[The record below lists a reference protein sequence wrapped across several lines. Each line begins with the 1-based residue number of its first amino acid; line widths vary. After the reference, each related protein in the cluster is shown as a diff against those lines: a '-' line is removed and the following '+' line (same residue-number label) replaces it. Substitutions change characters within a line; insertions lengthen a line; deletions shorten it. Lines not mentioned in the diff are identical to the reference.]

1 METSSILGSAESSD
15 SAAVNYRGG
24 EHSFHHSPPGN
35 YDDKPSN
42 QGSFSLTSILL
53 IVIPIFILILLS
65 FIVVLIILL
74 RRQRRSSKCNN
85 YNSNSNSDNSCKFAA
100 DTAISF
106 TESSPEVKNECMSN
120 PSSRRTSSQFR
131 QKGVQ
136 VFTYKELEMATN
148 NFNETNVIGHGGYGV
163 VYRGILG
170 DGTVTAIKM
179 VNSNGKQEERAFRIE
194 VDLLSRLQSLYL
206 VELLGYCADQNHRLL
221 IFEFMP
227 NGSLQQHLHSP
238 HTYPQP
244 LDWGTRLRIALD
256 CARALEFLHE
266 HVTPSI
272 IHRDFK
278 CSNILLDHNFRAKVS
293 DFGLAKT
300 GSNKINGQIS
310 TRVLGTTGYLA
321 PEYASTG
328 KLTTKSDV
336 YSFGVV
342 LLQLITGRVPVDTR
356 RPSGEHV
363 LVDWALPRLTHRQKV
378 MEMIDPNL
386 KGQYSQKDI
395 IQIAA
400 IAAVCVQVEPDY
412 RPLMTDVVQSLIP
425 LVKNLSSVPSS
436 SSRYLTNFV
445 SPRSQRPSLS

>member
-1 METSSILGSAESSD
+1 METTTILASAESSD
-15 SAAVNYRGG
+15 SAVTKYHSTK
-24 EHSFHHSPPGN
+24 HSFHHSPTQN
-35 YDDKPSN
+35 NDKN
-42 QGSFSLTSILL
+42 GILSFTSILL
-53 IVIPIFILILLS
+53 IVIPIIILILLS
-65 FIVVLIILL
+65 FIIVLIILL
-74 RRQRRSSKCNN
+74 RRQGSSKSES
-85 YNSNSNSDNSCKFAA
+85 YNSNSDNSSKFVAH
-100 DTAISF
+100 TAISF
-106 TESSPEVKNECMSN
+106 TESSPEMKNGCMSSA
-120 PSSRRTSSQFR
+120 SSKRTSQC
-131 QKGVQ
+131 QYKGVQ

-148 NFNETNVIGHGGYGV
+148 NFNEGNVIGHGGYGV
-163 VYRGILG
+163 VYRGVLG
-170 DGTVTAIKM
+170 DGTVVAIKM
-179 VNSNGKQEERAFRIE
+179 VHRDGKQGERAFKIE
-194 VDLLSRLQSLYL
+194 VDLLSRLHSPYL
-206 VELLGYCADQNHRLL
+206 MELLGYCADQNHRLL

-266 HVTPSI
+266 HVIPSI

-356 RPSGEHV
+356 RPPGEHV
-363 LVDWALPRLTHRQKV
+363 LVSWALPKLTHREKV
-378 MEMIDPNL
+378 MEMVDPNL

-412 RPLMTDVVQSLIP
+412 RPLMTDIVQSLIP
-425 LVKNLSSVPSS
+425 LVKNLSSAPST
-436 SSRYLTNFV
+436 SSRFLTTFV
-445 SPRSQRPSLS
+445 SPRSKRSSFA

>member
-1 METSSILGSAESSD
+1 METTTILASAESSD
-15 SAAVNYRGG
+15 SAVTKYHSTK
-24 EHSFHHSPPGN
+24 HSFHHSPTQN
-35 YDDKPSN
+35 NDKN
-42 QGSFSLTSILL
+42 GILSLTSILL
-53 IVIPIFILILLS
+53 IVIPIIILILLS
-65 FIVVLIILL
+65 FIIVLIILL
-74 RRQRRSSKCNN
+74 RRQGSSKSES
-85 YNSNSNSDNSCKFAA
+85 YNSNSDNSSKFVAH
-100 DTAISF
+100 TAISF
-106 TESSPEVKNECMSN
+106 TESSPEMKNGCMSSA
-120 PSSRRTSSQFR
+120 SSKRTSQC
-131 QKGVQ
+131 QYKGVQ

-148 NFNETNVIGHGGYGV
+148 NFNEGNVIGHGGYGV
-163 VYRGILG
+163 VYRGVLG
-170 DGTVTAIKM
+170 DGTVVAIKM
-179 VNSNGKQEERAFRIE
+179 VHRDGKQGERAFKIE
-194 VDLLSRLQSLYL
+194 VDLLSRLHSPYL
-206 VELLGYCADQNHRLL
+206 MELLGYCADQNHRLL

-266 HVTPSI
+266 HVIPSI

-356 RPSGEHV
+356 RPPGEHV
-363 LVDWALPRLTHRQKV
+363 LVSWALPKLTHREKV
-378 MEMIDPNL
+378 MEMVDPNL

-412 RPLMTDVVQSLIP
+412 RPLMTDIVQSLIP
-425 LVKNLSSVPSS
+425 LVKNLSSAPST
-436 SSRYLTNFV
+436 SSRFLTTFV
-445 SPRSQRPSLS
+445 SPRSKRSSFA

>member
-1 METSSILGSAESSD
+1 METTTILASAESSD
-15 SAAVNYRGG
+15 SAVTKYHSTK
-24 EHSFHHSPPGN
+24 HSFHHSPTQN
-35 YDDKPSN
+35 NDKN
-42 QGSFSLTSILL
+42 GILSLTSILL
-53 IVIPIFILILLS
+53 IVIPIIILILLS
-65 FIVVLIILL
+65 FIIVLIILL
-74 RRQRRSSKCNN
+74 RRQGSSKSES
-85 YNSNSNSDNSCKFAA
+85 YNSNSDNSSKFVAH
-100 DTAISF
+100 TAISF
-106 TESSPEVKNECMSN
+106 TESSPEMKNGCMSSA
-120 PSSRRTSSQFR
+120 SSKRTSQC
-131 QKGVQ
+131 QYKGVQ

-148 NFNETNVIGHGGYGV
+148 NFNEGNVIGHGGYGV
-163 VYRGILG
+163 VYRGVLG
-170 DGTVTAIKM
+170 DGTVVAIKM
-179 VNSNGKQEERAFRIE
+179 VHRDGKQGERAFKIE
-194 VDLLSRLQSLYL
+194 VDLLSRLHSPYL
-206 VELLGYCADQNHRLL
+206 MELLGYCADQNHRLL

-244 LDWGTRLRIALD
+244 LDWGARLRIALD

-266 HVTPSI
+266 HVIPSI

-356 RPSGEHV
+356 RPPGEHV
-363 LVDWALPRLTHRQKV
+363 LVSWALPKLTHREKV
-378 MEMIDPNL
+378 MEMVDPNL

-412 RPLMTDVVQSLIP
+412 RPLMTDIVQSLIP
-425 LVKNLSSVPSS
+425 LVKNLSSAPST
-436 SSRYLTNFV
+436 SSRFLTTFV
-445 SPRSQRPSLS
+445 SPRSKRSSFA